1 MIKVLI
7 ADDHAVVLE
16 GLKQILSET
25 PDIIVSAQA
34 TNGQEV
40 LDKIEDQQCRCR
52 GARHRNARPKRVGY
66 VNALEAGATKSPR
79 VGAERPPRGSSMP
92 FVFSKQARM
101 GTSRR
106 IAPRT
111 NSWPRSEKSSPE
123 GSTLVLPW
131 LKSWRSIWKLGY
143 RQALA

>member
-40 LDKIEDQQCRCR
+40 LDKIRSNNVDVVVLDIAMPGRS
-52 GARHRNARPKRVGY
+52 G
-66 VNALEAGATKSPR
+66 LEKD
-79 VGAERPPRGSSMP
+79 
-92 FVFSKQARM
+92 K
-101 GTSRR
+101 
-106 IAPRT
+106 
-111 NSWPRSEKSSPE
+111 
-123 GSTLVLPW
+123 LPVAIP
-131 LKSWRSIWKLGY
+131 L
-143 RQALA
+143 